1 MFNSSGNRGNVAGRG
16 NVLPFEVLGKW
27 MGRYAMWQLDF
38 ANDLFIDKGG
48 TLGPPEICYDVNK
61 EIWEYKM
68 ENAVDVDDDPYSS
81 EDFDSDEDDSDSD
94 LDACISEDE
103 LDVVVL

>member
-1 MFNSSGNRGNVAGRG
+1 M
-16 NVLPFEVLGKW
+16 
-27 MGRYAMWQLDF
+27 
-38 ANDLFIDKGG
+38 GG

-81 EDFDSDEDDSDSD
+81 EDLDSDEDDSDSE
-94 LDACISEDE
+94 LEACISEDD
-103 LDVVVL
+103 LDVVVLEPSSARYGMRERPVLVL

>member
-1 MFNSSGNRGNVAGRG
+1 
-16 NVLPFEVLGKW
+16 

-68 ENAVDVDDDPYSS
+68 EHAVDVDDDPYSS
-81 EDFDSDEDDSDSD
+81 DDLDSDEDDSDSD
-94 LDACISEDE
+94 LDASISEDE